1 MVHVG
6 LSRIKWW
13 MTGALIVALTSLA
26 YAKPALVGHQGHG
39 LFGGGSVFHGSSW
52 GSSAGSSFGGPVHGN
67 PVPRASLS
75 RSVPR
80 GMAAANRAAKFARN
94 DAPQRARANPTE
106 RNTADRAGTN
116 DAFAGRVYGANA
128 SGYSAQRMALPADVY
143 RNRPAAQYVGTQY
156 AGAIT
161 PISTDTHNVP
171 RPPNNAQSAHVGSI
185 RDDVARYNEE
195 RGASRQIPRPPGD
208 SPRVPSVS
216 PYRN

>member
-26 YAKPALVGHQGHG
+26 YAKPAFVGHEGHG
-39 LFGGGSVFHGSSW
+39 LFSGGSVFHGSPHGSSW
-52 GSSAGSSFGGPVHGN
+52 GSSVGSSFGGPVHGN

-75 RSVPR
+75 RRAPS
-80 GMAAANRAAKFARN
+80 GMAAANRAGKFARN
-94 DAPQRARANPTE
+94 DAPQRARANPAE
-106 RNTADRAGTN
+106 RAGPN

-161 PISTDTHNVP
+161 PISTDTRNVP
-171 RPPNNAQSAHVGSI
+171 RPPANAQSAHVGSI